1 MRVIDHIQERKRQG
15 KVPYYSFEYFPP
27 KTEEGKVNLKDRVE
41 RMVGD
46 LDPLF
51 IDVTWGA
58 GGSTSEASLQVSH
71 WLQTYSGAEVMMHLT
86 LTNMS
91 LEDLDS
97 ALEKAKELGINNIL
111 ALRGDPPSGQERWV
125 PPGAGLEYASDL
137 VRYIKQKYGDYFGV
151 AVAGYAEGHI
161 DCETRDQD
169 IRNLK
174 TKVDAGADLVITQFF
189 YDVDTF
195 LDFVDRCREIG
206 ITCPIIPGIMPI
218 QNYQGFHKM
227 TTFCQTKVP
236 QEILDKLEEIKDDED
251 AVKDYGVELGTKMV
265 KKMIDH
271 GIEGFH
277 FYTLNLERTVRR
289 TLENL
294 NIIQKERDTPWRKVA
309 TRQTE
314 GVRPI
319 FWNYRPKSYIDRTYS
334 WDDYPNGRWGDS
346 RSPAFG
352 FSYPMERYPL
362 YTLKQQESLIKKW
375 GTPTS
380 IEDIEEVFVKFL
392 KHEIDRLPW
401 YEEIVDKETLIIQ
414 NLLQNMNRKGL
425 LTLNS
430 QPQVNGLPS
439 SNPGV
444 GWGPTKPEGYI
455 YQRAYI
461 EFFSPQNK
469 VEDIIEELS
478 KNPTISYVATDI
490 QGSLKTN
497 IPEGTTIAATWGVFP
512 NREVVQP
519 TIVDRDVFYNWWS
532 KEAFNV
538 WLNEWGSLY
547 EKDSESYN
555 LLKSIHDTYYLFMV
569 VENDYI
575 KGDIEKVFE
584 RVLERLS

>member
-91 LEDLDS
+91 LEDLDN

-189 YDVDTF
+189 YDVNTF